1 MPSAVYYGLMVLGI
15 GMMFVSI
22 LFLMIGL
29 KRSNRSFT
37 IWMSVFLG
45 GFLIVLLMMRGKIST
60 C

>member
-1 MPSAVYYGLMVLGI
+1 MVLGI

-22 LFLMIGL
+22 LFLMNGL